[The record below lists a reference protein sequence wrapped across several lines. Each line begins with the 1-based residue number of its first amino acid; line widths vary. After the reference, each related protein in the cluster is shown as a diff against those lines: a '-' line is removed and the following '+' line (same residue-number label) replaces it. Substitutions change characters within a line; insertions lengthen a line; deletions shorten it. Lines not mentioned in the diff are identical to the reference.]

1 MSVKLCKYKTI
12 PLMNM
17 KQLTQTNAKTLGKWA
32 YLAIEKHFYK
42 TIKYENDV
50 LKDQDRENLHQMRV
64 GMRRL
69 RSAAS
74 GFAPALELPK
84 PAEEKKIG
92 QIARTLGELRDL
104 DVLMAA
110 LTDQYAPIS
119 PKKERATLDAALA
132 TLAKQRSTIFKKIKK
147 TLKSDRYFHFKESLN
162 QWLKEPTYKPLAVID
177 IYHILPDLLLP
188 EVNRFFLQAG
198 WMVGA
203 TVTPGDAGFHI
214 ELDRQKVE
222 QELGEK
228 GRHLHDLR
236 KQAKRVRYQMSLF
249 TEFYGPDYQ
258 AYLADM
264 KMIQDILGYI
274 QDTEVLGATLT
285 NVLGENFDLILP
297 NLAAQLA
304 ATRYQLWQ
312 DWAPLRDRY
321 LQPETRQGFRL
332 TLLDPNSAI
341 ANHRQH
347 PGADISL
354 PNNHNLEQVTA
365 AENTPPEESLEAK
378 TGNAD
383 PGDRPLDRS
392 DEKHPHEN

>member
-1 MSVKLCKYKTI
+1 
-12 PLMNM
+12 MNM
-17 KQLTQTNAKTLGKWA
+17 KNVTQNNAKTLGDWA

-50 LKDQDRENLHQMRV
+50 LKDQDPENLHQMRV

-69 RSAAS
+69 RSAAT

-84 PAEEKKIG
+84 PAQEKKIG

-119 PKKERATLDAALA
+119 PKKERATLEAALT
-132 TLAKQRSTIFKKIKK
+132 TLAKHRSTIFKKIKK

-162 QWLKEPTYKPLAVID
+162 QWLKEPTYKPLAVMD
-177 IYHILPDLLLP
+177 IYDVLPDLLLP

-203 TVTPGDAGFHI
+203 TVTPGDGGFHI
-214 ELDRQKVE
+214 ELDQEKVE
-222 QELGEK
+222 QALTAE
-228 GRHLHDLR
+228 GRNLHNLR

-249 TEFYGPDYQ
+249 TEFYDPDYQ

-285 NVLGENFDLILP
+285 NVLGEKFDLVLP

-332 TLLDPNSAI
+332 TLLHPNSAI
-341 ANHRQH
+341 ANHRQ
-347 PGADISL
+347 S
-354 PNNHNLEQVTA
+354 QTA
-365 AENTPPEESLEAK
+365 VENTTPEESLEGK
-378 TGNAD
+378 TENGD
-383 PGDRPLDRS
+383 ESDRPS
-392 DEKHPHEN
+392 DTSD